1 MSSFLALLDVVIV
14 AWLPGAVLVRLPVAD
29 RDRRAAL
36 PAEERAYWAV
46 VLSIASSL
54 SLVLVLAALHRYSFK
69 RLLIANLLMAAALAA
84 WARFD
89 LRLGPRARRP
99 GLAACIPLA
108 LALLGVWRFFP
119 PSEYVI
125 GGKDP
130 GVYLSSGIQI
140 AQRGAIVVHDPVV
153 AGVPA
158 FARDLFFPRDTNRAR
173 FVAPRFMGFFILDPD
188 TGAVVSQFPHVFPAS
203 IAIGHALHGLTGAR
217 WTSGVWGILGLLSVY
232 FAGARLLGRPAAAA
246 AATLLALNVAQVWF
260 SRYPNADIVMQAI
273 LFAALLANARAHV
286 DDDPFFAPVAGTL
299 LALLLFLRFDAVIAV
314 GAVVAAL
321 ALGYV
326 AGHRVRWTF
335 WAPLA
340 AGSALCLWYLV
351 GPMRE
356 YFELPLVFMSNLPW
370 WEYTALAAGAAALLL
385 LLIVGRRSRDLSRR
399 VVDLF
404 PTTLAVI
411 VTALAF
417 YAFAFRQ
424 PGGKLTDYDAYA
436 LRTFASFYFTV
447 PALIAALVGYALV
460 ARGLFWRDP
469 AFIVTLTAFSVFF
482 FYKIRIV
489 PEHFWAARRFVPMIL
504 PGALLLVGGAA
515 LTGVRA
521 GLVFTR
527 AIRGPIGVVFL
538 ALLGVQYARAARPI
552 ADHVEYEGVIAR
564 LEKLAAQLGDDDLL
578 IVESKDAGSDMHV
591 LALPLAY
598 TYARNVLVLSNAAPD
613 KAMFAAFLERAR
625 AQYGRVLFLGGG
637 GTDLLSSRWSV
648 QPIASDRFQIPEYE
662 SARNAYPRSV
672 RHKEFDYSI
681 YAFGP
686 PVAPSGA
693 NEVDVGI
700 NDDLNVVRF
709 HAKESSEGRTFRWSQ
724 RQSFVVVNR
733 IGAND
738 RAVAIWMNDGGRPA
752 AAPPADV
759 TVLVKDRVL
768 GTVRVTGGGFK
779 EYDVP
784 IPADVAAAAAA
795 TGEPVRIALR
805 TATWNPR
812 VVLGTSDDR
821 ELGVMVDRVAV
832 R

>member
-1 MSSFLALLDVVIV
+1 M
-14 AWLPGAVLVRLPVAD
+14 
-29 RDRRAAL
+29 
-36 PAEERAYWAV
+36 
-46 VLSIASSL
+46 
-54 SLVLVLAALHRYSFK
+54 
-69 RLLIANLLMAAALAA
+69 AALAVV
-84 WARFD
+84 ARFD
-89 LRLGPRARRP
+89 LRLGSKARRP
-99 GLAACIPLA
+99 GLAAWIPLA
-108 LALLGVWRFFP
+108 LALLGAWRFFP
-119 PSEYVI
+119 PSEYII

-130 GVYLSSGIQI
+130 GVYLNSGIQI

-203 IAIGHALHGLTGAR
+203 IAIGYALDGLNGAR
-217 WTSGVWGILGLLSVY
+217 WTLAFWGILGLLSVY

-246 AATLLALNVAQVWF
+246 AATLLALSVVQVWF
-260 SRYPNADIVMQAI
+260 SRYPNADIVMQA
-273 LFAALLANARAHV
+273 LVFAALLANARGHV
-286 DDDPFFAPVAGTL
+286 DDDPFFAPVAGVL

-314 GAVVAAL
+314 GAVAAAL

-340 AGSALCLWYLV
+340 AGCALCLWYLV

-356 YFELPLVFMSNLPW
+356 YFELPRVFLSNLPS
-370 WEYTALAAGAAALLL
+370 WEYAALAAGAAALLL
-385 LLIVGRRSRDLSRR
+385 LLIVGRRSRALSQR
-399 VVDLF
+399 VVDVF
-404 PTTLAVI
+404 PSALTVI
-411 VTALAF
+411 TIGLAF

-436 LRTFASFYFTV
+436 LRTFANFYFTV

-460 ARGLFWRDP
+460 VRGLFWRDP
-469 AFIVTLTAFSVFF
+469 AFLITLTAFSMFF

-504 PGALLLVGGAA
+504 PGGLLLVGAAA
-515 LTGVRA
+515 LTGVRGRLIFA
-521 GLVFTR
+521 RT
-527 AIRGPIGVVFL
+527 IRGPIGVIFL
-538 ALLGVQYARAARPI
+538 ALLCVQYARAAKPVVH
-552 ADHVEYEGVIAR
+552 HVEYEGIIPR
-564 LEKLAAQLGDDDLL
+564 LEKLAGQVSDDDLL
-578 IVESKDAGSDMHV
+578 IVESKDAGSDVHV

-613 KAMFAAFLERAR
+613 KATFAAFLDRAHAR
-625 AQYGRVLFLGGG
+625 YRRVLFLGGG

-648 QPIASDRFQIPEYE
+648 VPIASDRFQVPEYE
-662 SARNAYPRSV
+662 SAKNAYPRYV
-672 RHKEFDYSI
+672 KEKEFDYSV

-686 PVAPSGA
+686 PVARAGS
-693 NEVDVGI
+693 VDLDVGI

-709 HAKESSEGRTFRWSQ
+709 HAKESTEGRTFRWSQ
-724 RQSFVVVNR
+724 RQSFVIVDHV
-733 IGAND
+733 GAGD
-738 RAVAIWMNDGGRPA
+738 RTLHLWMSNGGRPA

-759 TVLVKDRVL
+759 SVLIGNRVL
-768 GTVRVTGGGFK
+768 GVIHVTNGFK
-779 EYDVP
+779 EYEVT
-784 IPADVAAAAAA
+784 IPPDVAAAAAA
-795 TGEPVRIALR
+795 GETVRIMLR
-805 TATWNPR
+805 TVTWNPR

-821 ELGVMVDRVAV
+821 ELGVMLDRVAV